1 MSGSVA
7 QASALCARLSLPPA
21 ELMARRFHLVTGKG
35 GVGKSTVSVLL
46 GLSLA
51 LQGKRV
57 LICEVDERE
66 QLAYSFGLA
75 PSGGEQRA
83 LDEGEL
89 AGLLWGVNMK
99 LSSALSEYGALKL
112 KVRALSKLLTE
123 NPLTRALITV
133 IPGVGD
139 LVYFGKAFHHER
151 EEGARGER
159 VWDAVIL
166 DAPATGHGLTFLGLP
181 KLIGELV
188 PIGNL
193 KREADDMWALISDP
207 RRSAIHVV
215 TRPEELPTQEAI
227 ELSERLE
234 AELGLHVSALWQN
247 LISPLGEL
255 TALREELKHLQL
267 PIAQELAQRVELQ
280 HSRLSAERSA
290 HAQLLSFAA
299 QRDLPLATLPRLE
312 RAETERPLVDALLRA
327 LKGEVSSRRTAL
339 DPQPA
344 QLNGLSEPRV
354 KLRSLSGG
362 AGTKLIT
369 LVGSGG
375 VGKTTVSASL
385 ALALAERGERVALIT
400 IDPAKRLAQALGLS
414 ELSGAL
420 SLVALHPRLEA
431 MMLERSLT
439 AQRLVARYASS
450 PELAERLSAH
460 PYFKAFSGSL
470 SGAQEYMALH
480 EVSAAL
486 DSGRYDVVVLD
497 TPPGRHALDYL
508 DAPARLSKAVE
519 SPALKLFAH
528 QGLSSGGG
536 FAKGLVF
543 KAFGKLTSSAFIGD
557 LTSFLSLFMDIL
569 KGLERDGA
577 RLIKRCEVGS
587 FLLVST
593 ADEAPIR
600 VAEQARSALEQKGLR
615 VSALLLNRAPELS
628 ILSILSAELGEL
640 EASLSEPGR
649 EELARLLSALRARQ
663 AEASHASSA
672 LSAQHLE
679 LAALERFELPEL
691 SELSSEERVK
701 ALSRLLLHTLE

>member
-7 QASALCARLSLPPA
+7 QASALCARLSLPPE

-51 LQGKRV
+51 LKGKRV

-66 QLAYSFGLA
+66 QLAYSFGLT

-89 AGLLWGVNMK
+89 SGLLWGVNMK

-188 PIGNL
+188 PVGNL

-255 TALREELKHLQL
+255 RALREELDRHKL
-267 PIAQELAQRVELQ
+267 PIAQELSQRLALQ
-280 HSRLSAERSA
+280 HSRLSAERGA

-299 QRDLPLATLPRLE
+299 QRGLPLATLPRLE
-312 RAETERPLVDALLRA
+312 RAETARPLIDPLLWA
-327 LKGEVSSRRTAL
+327 LKGEVSSRCTAL

-344 QLNGLSEPRV
+344 QVEELSEPRV

-420 SLVALHPRLEA
+420 SPVALHPRLEA

-508 DAPARLSKAVE
+508 DAPARLTKAVE

-528 QGLSSGGG
+528 QGQNAAGG

-600 VAEQARSALEQKGLR
+600 VAEQARSALEQKGLK

-628 ILSILSAELGEL
+628 ISRDELGEL
-640 EASLSEPGR
+640 EPHLSEAAR
-649 EELARLLSALRARQ
+649 EELAQLLSALQTRRT
-663 AEASHASSA
+663 EASHASSA
-672 LSAQHLE
+672 LRAQHPE
-679 LAALERFELPEL
+679 LAALERLELPEL
-691 SELSSEERVK
+691 SELSSEERVR
-701 ALSRLLLHTLE
+701 ALSALLLHALE